1 MARKKEY
8 NLEDMA
14 LTPPV
19 RVNRVQYEEFK
30 RLMAEHRMTLTEIVR
45 GLIES
50 SIPIF
55 KSSLRKKNT
64 PEQIK
69 VIIESQQFLRI
80 DNKLNRAI
88 NVEDKKTLTED

>member
-8 NLEDMA
+8 NIEEMA

-19 RVNRVQYEEFK
+19 RVNREQYEEFK
-30 RLMAEHRMTLTEIVR
+30 MLMAQHRMTLTEIVR
-45 GLIES
+45 SLIES

-55 KSSLRKKNT
+55 RDALRRKKN

-69 VIIESQQFLRI
+69 TIIEAEQFLRLQ
-80 DNKLNRAI
+80 DKLNPI
-88 NVEDKKTLTED
+88 IISEDKETLKE